1 MSLKKWLTRKLA
13 VGGTARVFAKQYLY
27 LKKNKFKEGTD
38 DKVILIDLVV
48 SRHKA
53 PHAGRLIDD
62 IESGYIKG
70 LKDLT
75 IETLVIEASYDDND
89 AETQQMFEEVIE
101 EELLKKGIPKES
113 I

>member
-1 MSLKKWLTRKLA
+1 MNLKKWLARKFA
-13 VGGTARVFAKQYLY
+13 VGGTARVLAKQYLY

-38 DKVILIDLVV
+38 NKVILRDLVLF
-48 SRHKA
+48 RHKF
-53 PHAGRLIDD
+53 PHVKDFIDM
-62 IESGYIKG
+62 IEHGMIKG

-75 IETLVIEASYDDND
+75 IKTLSIEAGYDDND
-89 AETQQMFEEVIE
+89 SETQQMFKEVIE

>member
-1 MSLKKWLTRKLA
+1 RKLA

-38 DKVILIDLVV
+38 DKVILQDLVLF
-48 SRHKA
+48 RHKF
-53 PHAGRLIDD
+53 PHVEGLLDMIKH
-62 IESGYIKG
+62 GLIKG
-70 LKDLT
+70 LKDLI
-75 IETLVIEASYDDND
+75 IETLSIEAGYDDND
-89 AETQQMFEEVIE
+89 AETQQMFNEVIE